1 MERYN
6 YLKAMKED
14 IREYI
19 RDCYTVEEI
28 QDNLLDRDEWAE
40 KLNDDMWI
48 ADSVTGNASGSYTF
62 NRWKARE
69 YVLDNFDLLKEAAT
83 EFCCL
88 DTLGE
93 KLVNEEWEYC
103 DVTIRCYLLGQII
116 PDILEELVD
125 EHGATVPF

>member
-1 MERYN
+1 MYN
-6 YLKAMKED
+6 YRKAMQED

-19 RDCYTVEEI
+19 QDSYTMEEI
-28 QDNLLDRDEWAE
+28 KEKLIDRDEWE
-40 KLNDDMWI
+40 QELNDELWVV
-48 ADSVTGNASGSYTF
+48 DSVTGNASGSYTF
-62 NRWKARE
+62 NSWKARE

-83 EFCCL
+83 EFCCM

-116 PDILEELVD
+116 YSVLENLENEMV
-125 EHGATVPF
+125 